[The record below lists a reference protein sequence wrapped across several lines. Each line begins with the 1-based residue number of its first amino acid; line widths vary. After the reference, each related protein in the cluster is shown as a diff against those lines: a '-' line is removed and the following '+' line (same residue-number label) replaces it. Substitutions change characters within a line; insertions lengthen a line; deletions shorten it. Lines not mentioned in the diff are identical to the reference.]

1 MKTVSLS
8 VVMMAAML
16 GGCAQVQTVDAKIK
30 ADLPTAQQ
38 QAQAAINLY
47 GIAKG
52 VALVAE
58 VADPTVAPALAAGI
72 AIADPLVAK
81 AQLTLNDA
89 TADATAVTAL
99 ATQITAQA
107 NVLTAKAAPV
117 IKVVAAK

>member
-1 MKTVSLS
+1 MKTIS
-8 VVMMAAML
+8 VIILAVTLA
-16 GGCAQVQTVDAKIK
+16 GCGSPAVQTVDAKIK

-89 TADATAVTAL
+89 TADAGAVTAL

-107 NVLTAKAAPV
+107 NVLTAKAAPS